1 MAETVTCPEIKDLL
15 SENDCLENFGGLGV
29 NVYVFIKS
37 DLAASLS
44 PEAGKNTYAAL
55 TAASF
60 KCGKGLYKFECKDG
74 SQGHTW
80 ESLGFQKGFKQ
91 TLDYVLESVNANT
104 AYVARG
110 LNNLKCGYIIE
121 DGDKS
126 IIVYDKQHD
135 FKYDSGNIKGDTG
148 KKPED
153 ERTVTLSGSLSP
165 TMYGRYEIAAPEDG
179 WDSLLN
185 GAGTSGGGSV
195 SGTEKSDTS
204 SASRQSSN
212 RSKQSTSINDETSA
226 PVENDE

>member
-29 NVYVFIKS
+29 NLYVFIKS
-37 DLAASLS
+37 DLAAPLS

-55 TAASF
+55 TTASF
-60 KCGKGLYKFECKDG
+60 KSGKGLYKFECQDG
-74 SQGHTW
+74 GQGHTW
-80 ESLGFQKGFKQ
+80 ENLGFKKGFKQ
-91 TLDYVLESVNANT
+91 TLGYVLESVNANT
-104 AYVARG
+104 AFVGRG
-110 LNNLKCGYIIE
+110 INNLKCGYIIE

-165 TMYGRYEIAAPEDG
+165 TMYGRYEIAAPEGG

-185 GAGTSGGGSV
+185 GAGTSGGSV
-195 SGTEKSDTS
+195 SGTEKSDTN
-204 SASRQSSN
+204 SASRQSSK
-212 RSKQSTSINDETSA
+212 RSKQVASVNDETST
-226 PVENDE
+226 PGENDE